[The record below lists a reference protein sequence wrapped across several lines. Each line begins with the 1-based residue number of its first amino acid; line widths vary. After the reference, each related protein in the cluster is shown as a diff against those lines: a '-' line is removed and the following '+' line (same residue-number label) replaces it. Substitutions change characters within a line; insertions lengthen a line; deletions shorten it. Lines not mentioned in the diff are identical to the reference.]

1 MSAPFEFRIAVDGE
15 TLERFLADQN
25 DVVGIQGPY
34 GSGKTYA
41 VVQKLVLNALRQPPH
56 PTLRLRRRRT
66 YVVRNT
72 YDQIRRSVF
81 KTWTTVL
88 PPAHFGEPTGNGP
101 FVQRIRIGDLDW
113 EVVFLA
119 LDGTDDRAKLES
131 AEPSDAWV
139 NEARHLSWTTIKML
153 ADRLGRFPPNEE
165 EGCILPQLLLD
176 TNAPPEDHPM
186 VVMSGQRPM
195 PDNIP
200 EEDRARYV
208 RPARWSFYVQPPA
221 ALEIR
226 DADGNVTGYELNPAR
241 ENQRFL
247 PPDYYPRM
255 LQGATRAEIRERVLN
270 RPGTYADGK
279 AVWPTF
285 REETHVAKAPIAA
298 VAGITLII
306 GVDFGRTPAAIF
318 LQRVFGQWRALHE
331 FLAEG
336 MGARHFARL
345 LKAEMALRF
354 PEMTYAIFGDPA
366 GENLAEA
373 DDISPFLMFRA
384 EGLKILPAP
393 TNDPAV
399 RIGAVAE
406 ALNRMVDGKP
416 GYLMSPTCVTLKA
429 AMAGGYQFKRLQVSG
444 MARYSDT
451 PDKNRYSHPA
461 DGLQYGLIG
470 GGEGAALLGRTGGV
484 AGRPVTK
491 PVVVPRPRGWRGIL
505 GRA

>member
-1 MSAPFEFRIAVDGE
+1 MTAPWEFRVAVDGE

-41 VVQKLVLNALRQPPH
+41 VVQKLVLNALRQPPN
-56 PTLRLRRRRT
+56 PKTGRRRRRT

-88 PPAHFGEPTGNGP
+88 PPSIFGEPTGNGP
-101 FVQRIRIGDLDW
+101 FLQRIVVGDLDW

-119 LDGTDDRAKLES
+119 LDGTDDKAKLES

-139 NEARHLSWTTIKML
+139 NEARHLTWSTIKML
-153 ADRLGRFPPNEE
+153 ADRLGRFPPREE

-176 TNAPPEDHPM
+176 TNAPAEDHPM

-200 EEDRARYV
+200 EEERARYIK
-208 RPARWSFYVQPPA
+208 PERWSFYVQPPA
-221 ALEIR
+221 AIEIK
-226 DADGNVTGYELNPAR
+226 DSEGNVTGYELNPAR

-247 PPDYYPRM
+247 PPDYYGRM

-270 RPGTYADGK
+270 KPGTYADGK

-285 REETHVAKAPIAA
+285 REETHVAKAPIEA
-298 VAGITLII
+298 VPGVTLII

-331 FLAEG
+331 FLGEG
-336 MGARHFARL
+336 MGARPFARL

-354 PEMTYAIFGDPA
+354 PQMTYAIYGDPS
-366 GENLAEA
+366 GDNLAEA

-384 EGLKILPAP
+384 EGLKILPAS
-393 TNDPAV
+393 TNDPKV
-399 RIGAVAE
+399 RQGAVE
-406 ALNRMVDGKP
+406 EVLNRMVDGRP
-416 GYLMSPTCVTLKA
+416 GFLLSPTCLTLKA
-429 AMAGGYQFKRLQVSG
+429 AMAGGYHFKRMQVSG
-444 MARYSDT
+444 LTRYSDQA
-451 PDKNRYSHPA
+451 DKNRYSHPA
-461 DGLQYGLIG
+461 DALQYGLIG

-484 AGRPVTK
+484 AGLPVNK
-491 PVVVPRPRGWRGIL
+491 PTVVQRVRGWAPFR
-505 GRA
+505 R